1 VRYEDVEQ
9 LNRELRLPD
18 TPDQRASFNSIIPMG
33 GLIFQPTDEWSLYT
47 SYSTSYVPPPAGA
60 SPVDP
65 ARPLQAQTAIQ
76 EEVGAKFAGG
86 SGRTNATLAVFN
98 IKENDVLQVIGITG
112 LYDQIGATRSRGI
125 ELEVNTRPT
134 DWWQLSAN
142 YALVDAKVTDDVV
155 TNRIGSMT
163 LNAPRNSASVLSR
176 MQLPGRLNSVGWMF
190 GIVHR
195 SQRVGLLPTATNANE
210 FMMPGYTTVDT
221 GLYYSRE
228 TWDAS
233 IKVANLLDK
242 RYYQSA
248 FSDVR
253 ITPGDPREF
262 SLTLNKVF
270 N

>member
-1 VRYEDVEQ
+1 
-9 LNRELRLPD
+9 
-18 TPDQRASFNSIIPMG
+18 
-33 GLIFQPTDEWSLYT
+33 
-47 SYSTSYVPPPAGA
+47 
-60 SPVDP
+60 
-65 ARPLQAQTAIQ
+65 
-76 EEVGAKFAGG
+76 
-86 SGRTNATLAVFN
+86 VFN
-98 IKENDVLQVIGITG
+98 IKENNVLQVIGITG

-125 ELEVNTRPT
+125 ELELNTRPT

-190 GIVHR
+190 GVVYR

-221 GLYYSRE
+221 GLYYSRD

-233 IKVANLLDK
+233 IKVSNLLDK

-262 SLTLNKVF
+262 SFTLNKVF